1 MRIRIRRAMKSK
13 HNINKGINGWCEQL
27 CRTNEKK
34 EEKREIPSI
43 SIIILIRIRKVVE
56 LRRFNNFFFSFY
68 SISRSITSHS
78 GFLGAILFALTDF
91 NIFISI
97 SLVLLHCIYNSLNFL
112 GVFVKSPKA
121 DTPANTSTT

>member
-43 SIIILIRIRKVVE
+43 FIIILIRIRKVVE
-56 LRRFNNFFFSFY
+56 LRRLNIFFY

-121 DTPANTSTT
+121 DTPVNTSTT